1 MHISII
7 DDEKLLVSK
16 IIKKLESNGY
26 VASAYYGY
34 EDFMRNGNAESQL
47 YIVDVSL
54 GDGSGFDI
62 IKWLRKNNQSQVPII
77 MVSGYGDSENI
88 IYGLDIGADDY
99 IIKPL
104 IPEELIARIKA
115 MFRRPN
121 NFVESKEIQCGDIIF
136 DQLTKKAR
144 IGEHEVYLTKTE
156 SLLFETFLMN
166 RGSIISREKMITQA
180 W

>member
-1 MHISII
+1 
-7 DDEKLLVSK
+7 
-16 IIKKLESNGY
+16 
-26 VASAYYGY
+26 
-34 EDFMRNGNAESQL
+34 
-47 YIVDVSL
+47 
-54 GDGSGFDI
+54 
-62 IKWLRKNNQSQVPII
+62 

-121 NFVESKEIQCGDIIF
+121 NFVEGKEITHGNIIF
-136 DQLTKKAR
+136 DQLAKKAR

-156 SLLFETFLMN
+156 SLLFETL
-166 RGSIISREKMITQA
+166 A
-180 W
+180 